1 MSATLAELWLLL
13 IPAAP
18 LLAAVLA
25 LVWPRAGAVLTLTAV
40 TPAVVGAFT
49 LPAGAA
55 VALDDLLYGARLGL
69 DATGR
74 AFLFPAA
81 LVWFAAALYA
91 LGGRGL
97 QARGARSGF
106 LLAMAGN
113 LAMVL
118 AQDAATLFAAYALM
132 SFAAYLL
139 VVERGDPG
147 AWRAGRVYITLVIV
161 GEVVVL
167 SGLILVAN
175 AAGGPPQLAFD
186 ALRAAPAGTLA
197 WGLLWAGFGIKAAL
211 VPLHFSLPLAYGAA
225 RTAGAAALAGAMVN
239 AGLLGWLRL
248 LPGGEGG
255 AEALGQAMMLFG
267 LLGAFY
273 GALVGVTQTQARTLL
288 GYSSVSQMGLM
299 AVGVGAGLAA
309 PERWPL
315 VVAAVGLYAL
325 HHALAKAALFVGV
338 GVAEGV
344 AGASRRLAVLLVAV
358 PALALAGI
366 PLTSGALAKPV
377 LKDALGG
384 LGDPW
389 GALFGVALPL
399 ATVGTTLLMARL
411 IYLVIREPC
420 GAGVGRA
427 PWVSGA
433 LLLAGVLLATGWWPG
448 GGRAALEEALSAG
461 ALWAATWPVALGVAV
476 VVAALLLRRAGRLGP
491 MPRVPAGDVAVP
503 VERLAR
509 RVWRLVEPAP
519 EPHHA
524 AAEHLPPEE
533 APSRLARR
541 LERAE
546 GVLSAWGTA
555 GLLVLLTAVVVV
567 LLAVA

>member
-1 MSATLAELWLLL
+1 VSATLAGLWLLL
-13 IPAAP
+13 VPAAP
-18 LLAAVLA
+18 LLAAALA
-25 LVWPRAGAVLTLTAV
+25 LAWPRAAGALTLAAV
-40 TPAVVGAFT
+40 APAVVAAFA

-69 DATGR
+69 DETGR
-74 AFLFPAA
+74 VFLFPTA
-81 LVWFAAALYA
+81 LVWLAAALYA

-97 QARGARSGF
+97 EARGARSGF

-113 LAMVL
+113 LGMIL

-132 SFAAYLL
+132 SFSAYLL
-139 VVERGDPG
+139 VVERGDAA
-147 AWRAGRVYITLVIV
+147 AWRAGRVYIALVVV

-175 AAGGPPQLAFD
+175 AAGGPPQLGFD
-186 ALRAAPAGTLA
+186 ALRVAPAGPVA
-197 WGLLWAGFGIKAAL
+197 WGLLWVGFGIKAAL

-225 RTAGAAALAGAMVN
+225 RTAGATVLAGAMVN

-248 LPGGEGG
+248 LPGGETG
-255 AEALGQAMMLFG
+255 AEALGHAMMLFG

-273 GALVGVTQTQARTLL
+273 GVLVGVTQTHARTLL

-344 AGASRRLAVLLVAV
+344 AGASRRLAAVLVAV
-358 PALALAGI
+358 PALALAGV

-377 LKDALGG
+377 LKDALAG
-384 LGDPW
+384 LGDSW

-411 IYLVIREPC
+411 LYLVTREPG

-448 GGRAALEEALSAG
+448 GGRMSLEETLSAG
-461 ALWAATWPVALGVAV
+461 ALWAAIWPVVLGVAV
-476 VVAALLLRRAGRLGP
+476 AVGALLLRRAGRLGP
-491 MPRVPAGDVAVP
+491 VPRVPAGDVAVP
-503 VERLAR
+503 VERVAR
-509 RVWRLVEPAP
+509 WLWRAVEPVA

-524 AAEHLPPEE
+524 ADHPPPERT
-533 APSRLARR
+533 PSRLARP

-546 GVLSAWGTA
+546 AALSDWAMA
-555 GLLVLLTAVVVV
+555 GLLVLLTAVAVIV
-567 LLAVA
+567 LAVA

>member
-1 MSATLAELWLLL
+1 MSATLAGLWLLL
-13 IPAAP
+13 VPAAP
-18 LLAAVLA
+18 LLAAALA
-25 LVWPRAGAVLTLTAV
+25 LAWPRAAGALTLAAV
-40 TPAVVGAFT
+40 APAVVAAFA

-69 DATGR
+69 DETGR
-74 AFLFPAA
+74 VFLFPTA
-81 LVWFAAALYA
+81 LVWLAAALYA

-97 QARGARSGF
+97 EARGARSGF

-113 LAMVL
+113 LGMIL

-132 SFAAYLL
+132 SFSAYLL
-139 VVERGDPG
+139 VVERGDAA
-147 AWRAGRVYITLVIV
+147 AWRAGRVYIALVVV

-175 AAGGPPQLAFD
+175 AAGGPPQLGFD
-186 ALRAAPAGTLA
+186 ALRVAPAGPVA
-197 WGLLWAGFGIKAAL
+197 WGLLWVGFGIKAAL

-225 RTAGAAALAGAMVN
+225 RTAGATVLAGAMVN

-248 LPGGEGG
+248 LPGGETG
-255 AEALGQAMMLFG
+255 AEALGHAMMLFG

-273 GALVGVTQTQARTLL
+273 GVLVGVTQTHARTLL

-344 AGASRRLAVLLVAV
+344 AGASRRLAAVLVAV
-358 PALALAGI
+358 PALALAGV

-377 LKDALGG
+377 LKDALAG
-384 LGDPW
+384 LGDSW

-411 IYLVIREPC
+411 LYLVTREPG

-448 GGRAALEEALSAG
+448 GGRMSLEETLSAG
-461 ALWAATWPVALGVAV
+461 ALWAAIWPVVLGVAV
-476 VVAALLLRRAGRLGP
+476 AVGALLLRRAGRLGP
-491 MPRVPAGDVAVP
+491 VPRVPAGDVAVP
-503 VERLAR
+503 VERVAR
-509 RVWRLVEPAP
+509 WLWRAVEPVA

-524 AAEHLPPEE
+524 ADHPPPERT
-533 APSRLARR
+533 PSRLARP

-546 GVLSAWGTA
+546 AALSDWAMA
-555 GLLVLLTAVVVV
+555 GLLVLLTAVAVIV
-567 LLAVA
+567 LAVT

>member
-1 MSATLAELWLLL
+1 VSATLAELWLLL
-13 IPAAP
+13 VPAAP
-18 LLAAVLA
+18 LVAAALAVAWPRAAGVLTLAAVA
-25 LVWPRAGAVLTLTAV
+25 PAVLA
-40 TPAVVGAFT
+40 AFA
-49 LPAGAA
+49 LPVGAA
-55 VALDDLLYGARLGL
+55 VALDGLLYGARLGL
-69 DATGR
+69 DETGR
-74 AFLFPAA
+74 VFLFPAA
-81 LVWFAAALYA
+81 LVWLAAALYA

-97 QARGARSGF
+97 RLPGARSGF

-113 LAMVL
+113 LGMVL

-132 SFAAYLL
+132 SFAAYML
-139 VVERGDPG
+139 VVERGDAA
-147 AWRAGRVYITLVIV
+147 AWRAGRVYVALVVI

-167 SGLILVAN
+167 SGLILAAN
-175 AAGGPPQLAFD
+175 AGGGPPQLGFD
-186 ALRAAPAGTLA
+186 ALRAAPAGPLA
-197 WGLLWAGFGIKAAL
+197 WALLWVGFGIKAAL

-248 LPGGEGG
+248 LPGGEVG
-255 AEALGQAMMLFG
+255 AEALGHAVMLFG

-273 GALVGVTQTQARTLL
+273 GALVGVTQTHARTLL

-315 VVAAVGLYAL
+315 VAAAVGLYAL

-344 AGASRRLAVLLVAV
+344 SGARRRLVVLLVAV

-399 ATVGTTLLMARL
+399 ATIGTTLLMARL
-411 IYLVIREPC
+411 LYLVTREPG

-448 GGRAALEEALSAG
+448 GGRMALEDTLSGG
-461 ALWAATWPVALGVAV
+461 ALWTATWPVAAGAA
-476 VVAALLLRRAGRLGP
+476 VAAAVLVVHRLGWLAGV
-491 MPRVPAGDVAVP
+491 PRVPAGDVAVP
-503 VERLAR
+503 VERLAQ
-509 RVWRLVEPAP
+509 RVWRLMGPVP

-524 AAEHLPPEE
+524 AAVPAEP
-533 APSRLARR
+533 APSALDGALAR
-541 LERAE
+541 AE
-546 GVLSAWGTA
+546 NVLSAWGTA
-555 GLLVLLTAVVVV
+555 ALLVLLTAVAVA
-567 LLAVA
+567 LLALA

>member
-1 MSATLAELWLLL
+1 MSATLAGLWLLL
-13 IPAAP
+13 VPAAP
-18 LLAAVLA
+18 LLAAALA
-25 LVWPRAGAVLTLTAV
+25 LAWPRAAGALTLAAV
-40 TPAVVGAFT
+40 APAVVAAFA

-69 DATGR
+69 DETGR
-74 AFLFPAA
+74 VFLFPTA
-81 LVWFAAALYA
+81 LVWLAAALYA

-97 QARGARSGF
+97 EARGARSGF

-113 LAMVL
+113 LGMIL

-132 SFAAYLL
+132 SFSAYLL
-139 VVERGDPG
+139 VVERGDAA
-147 AWRAGRVYITLVIV
+147 AWRAGRVYIALVVV

-175 AAGGPPQLAFD
+175 AAGGPPQLGFD
-186 ALRAAPAGTLA
+186 ALRVAPAGPVA
-197 WGLLWAGFGIKAAL
+197 WGLLWVGFGIKAAL

-225 RTAGAAALAGAMVN
+225 RTAGATVLAGAMVN

-248 LPGGEGG
+248 LPGGETG
-255 AEALGQAMMLFG
+255 AEALGHAMMLFG

-273 GALVGVTQTQARTLL
+273 GVLVGVTQTHARTLL

-344 AGASRRLAVLLVAV
+344 AGASRRLAAVLVAV
-358 PALALAGI
+358 PALALAGV

-377 LKDALGG
+377 LKDALAG
-384 LGDPW
+384 LGDSW

-411 IYLVIREPC
+411 LYLVTREPG

-448 GGRAALEEALSAG
+448 GGRMSLEETLSAG
-461 ALWAATWPVALGVAV
+461 ALWAAIWPVVLGVALAV
-476 VVAALLLRRAGRLGP
+476 GALLLRRAGRLGP
-491 MPRVPAGDVAVP
+491 VPRVPAGDVAVP
-503 VERLAR
+503 VERVAR
-509 RVWRLVEPAP
+509 WLWRAVEPVA

-524 AAEHLPPEE
+524 ADHPPPERT
-533 APSRLARR
+533 PSRLARP

-546 GVLSAWGTA
+546 AALSDWAMA
-555 GLLVLLTAVVVV
+555 GLLVLLTAVAVIV
-567 LLAVA
+567 LAVA